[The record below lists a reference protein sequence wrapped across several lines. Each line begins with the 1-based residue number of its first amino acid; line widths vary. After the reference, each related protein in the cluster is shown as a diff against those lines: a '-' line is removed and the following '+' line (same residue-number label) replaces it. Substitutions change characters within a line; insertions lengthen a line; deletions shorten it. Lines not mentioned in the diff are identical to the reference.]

1 MGLVGISEIA
11 ALASVSRAAVNN
23 WVARNPSFPKPI
35 ADLACGQIWEKSDV
49 TVWLSQNKILRENN
63 MDALNNLEIGSIY
76 THDFICKLFGG
87 DTKSGTYLPQS
98 KQTVLCGCF
107 TKNMNPGAPEK
118 VLVGHGPRIITRAE
132 RLEAQGGSIP
142 VFLKQGTNQWAYQGV
157 FELVRLSRNPADF
170 ENEAASVD
178 RSDVIAALIFR
189 KVEA

>member
-1 MGLVGISEIA
+1 MELVGISEVA

-23 WVARNPSFPKPI
+23 WVSRDPSFPKPI

-49 TVWLSQNKILRENN
+49 TVWLSQNKILRENS
-63 MDALNNLEIGSIY
+63 MDAINNLEVGKVY
-76 THDFICKLFGG
+76 THDFICKLYGG

-107 TKNMNPGAPEK
+107 TTNMNPGAPEK
-118 VLVGHGPRIITRAE
+118 ILVGHGPRIIGRAE

-157 FELVRLSRNPADF
+157 YELVRLSRNPADF
-170 ENEAASVD
+170 ENDAALVD
-178 RSDVIAALIFR
+178 RNDVIAALIFR
-189 KVEA
+189 KVDA